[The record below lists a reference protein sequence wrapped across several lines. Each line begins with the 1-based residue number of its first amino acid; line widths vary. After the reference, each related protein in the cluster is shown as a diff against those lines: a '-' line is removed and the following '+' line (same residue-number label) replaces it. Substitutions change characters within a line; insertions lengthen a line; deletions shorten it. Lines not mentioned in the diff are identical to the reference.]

1 MLKSVFQTN
10 YRFLPQERIQQS
22 RTIPP
27 TPKTPAR
34 IGAHEFE
41 GAVFPPRR
49 EEMFAVALLIR

>member
-1 MLKSVFQTN
+1 MN

-41 GAVFPPRR
+41 GAISAPLR